1 LWAWGDNT
9 FGELGDGTTDSH
21 NTPEQIGN
29 ATNWRIIGAGYWYS
43 VAIDNSGGPTAPAAP
58 AVVHATPSNH
68 GALVSWQPPTSDGG
82 SPLTA
87 YTITASPGGAAFGVD
102 ASHLTLD
109 VKGLTN
115 GITYTFTVTATNDT
129 GTSSPSP
136 PSNAVMPDD
145 GAPPRVQTTAPS
157 SVVSLTSAVRV
168 SWTATDDSGTAFYDV
183 QRRVIPWNATGAS
196 WASWINATT
205 TTSHAYTAGYGNTY
219 CFRARAQD
227 KAGHLSG
234 WSSPRCTAFPLRA
247 NQLSYSKGWTG
258 QLTPA
263 VFGGVDYNT
272 RTFGAKMTRAG
283 IRAQRLYLIATECA
297 NCGAVQVVWNGKLLR
312 TISLYKPVT
321 MRRQVVALGIFAKTQ
336 AGTLSV
342 TDVSASTKVVIVE
355 GLAAFS
361 P

>member
-1 LWAWGDNT
+1 
-9 FGELGDGTTDSH
+9 
-21 NTPEQIGN
+21 
-29 ATNWRIIGAGYWYS
+29 
-43 VAIDNSGGPTAPAAP
+43 
-58 AVVHATPSNH
+58 
-68 GALVSWQPPTSDGG
+68 
-82 SPLTA
+82 
-87 YTITASPGGAAFGVD
+87 
-102 ASHLTLD
+102 
-109 VKGLTN
+109 
-115 GITYTFTVTATNDT
+115 
-129 GTSSPSP
+129 
-136 PSNAVMPDD
+136 
-145 GAPPRVQTTAPS
+145 
-157 SVVSLTSAVRV
+157 
-168 SWTATDDSGTAFYDV
+168 
-183 QRRVIPWNATGAS
+183 
-196 WASWINATT
+196 
-205 TTSHAYTAGYGNTY
+205 
-219 CFRARAQD
+219 
-227 KAGHLSG
+227 
-234 WSSPRCTAFPLRA
+234 LRA